1 MNKEELIN
9 VLTERKTDVEA
20 LEESFKTMKPGE
32 DGWYYMG
39 YIEDEYN
46 DLEPVAEKFNMKKE
60 LDEVYDR
67 FWPLE
72 HMTYEDVQK
81 YFFKKG

>member
-9 VLTERKTDVEA
+9 VLNQRKTDVEA

-39 YIEDEYN
+39 YYYI
-46 DLEPVAEKFNMKKE
+46 
-60 LDEVYDR
+60 
-67 FWPLE
+67 
-72 HMTYEDVQK
+72 
-81 YFFKKG
+81 